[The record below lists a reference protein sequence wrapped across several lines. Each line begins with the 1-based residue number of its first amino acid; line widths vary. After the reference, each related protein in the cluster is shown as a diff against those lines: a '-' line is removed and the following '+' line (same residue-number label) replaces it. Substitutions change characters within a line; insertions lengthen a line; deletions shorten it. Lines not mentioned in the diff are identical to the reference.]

1 MDMNQ
6 LIPLLPEMAIFVKVV
21 DSGGFSKASIKL
33 GMAPSSVSRS
43 ITRLEN
49 TLEEKLLQ
57 RTTRQMKLTATGQ
70 DVYNLCCDMM
80 HSAQLAISAA
90 QSDKTEVSGVLRVA
104 APKALSKQILMPMV
118 LDFMQAF
125 PKVVLQLKVVDHY
138 IDPIS
143 DEVDVIIRITDN
155 PAQGLI
161 GQVLGHC
168 RLVLCASPDY
178 LKQHG
183 VPDHPNDLI
192 SHNCLCLG
200 ENPLDRVWGFTKDNK
215 KMSINVRGS
224 FSVNHSEIRREA
236 VLNHVGI
243 SVFPEFSI
251 QDKLESNEVIEILK
265 DWHVNGNYQGDIV
278 AQYAQSKYIPKQIKA
293 FVDFLKDRFK
303 P

>member
-236 VLNHVGI
+236 VLKHIGI